1 MGDPA
6 AMKRWALL
14 TAVLYVGAITLL
26 TVPVIALAFPK
37 ASRPELLY
45 FEWGYWVWVAFITLC
60 ALLLIAAP
68 VRLARARSRSRR
80 PVTLTIGATGLL
92 LTLLVF
98 GAAFSIGEVLAH
110 DHAAAWLGND
120 GTTAIYRLV
129 GATLALW
136 ALWAVALYWVT
147 RRAAPLAAARTVART
162 LLAGSIL
169 ELLVAVPSHIIVRG
183 RDECCA
189 GLYTALGLVTGI
201 SVMLLAIGPGVFF
214 LYRERMARIRQPA
227 QKAGHFDS

>member
-1 MGDPA
+1 
-6 AMKRWALL
+6 MKRWAIL
-14 TAVLYVGAITLL
+14 TAVLYVGAIALL

-37 ASRPELLY
+37 VSRPELIY
-45 FEWGYWVWVAFITLC
+45 SEWGYWVWVGFIILC

-68 VRLARARSRSRR
+68 VRLARARSQSRR
-80 PVTLTIGATGLL
+80 PVALTIAATGLFL
-92 LTLLVF
+92 ALLVL

-110 DHAAAWLGND
+110 GQGVGWLGSD
-120 GTTAIYRLV
+120 GTTAIFRLAATTV
-129 GATLALW
+129 GLWGLW
-136 ALWAVALYWVT
+136 AGVLYWVT

-169 ELLVAVPSHIIVRG
+169 ELLVAVPSHIVVRG

-189 GLYTALGLVTGI
+189 GLYTFVGLATGI
-201 SVMLLAIGPGVFF
+201 SVMLLSLGPGVFF

-227 QKAGHFDS
+227 QRSS